1 MSGQAPAAAVEVPA
15 PKNAAVSFI
24 FVTVLLDMLALGVV
38 IPILPKLIESFVGN
52 DTASAAR
59 IFGLFGTVWALMQ
72 FLFQPVFGSLS
83 DRFGRRPVV
92 LLSNFGLAADYVLMA
107 LAPSLWW
114 LFVGRMI
121 SGITSSSI
129 STAFAYIADVTP
141 PEKRAAVFGKIGVA
155 FGAGFILGPALG
167 GVFGDVSPRLPFWI
181 AAGLSFLNWLYG
193 LLILPESLPKARRSP
208 FHWRSANPVGA
219 LRLLRSDRVL
229 GGLSLANFFA
239 QLAHVVLPSVFVLYA
254 GYRYGWDVRTVGLVL
269 AGVGVLSMVVQGLA
283 IGPIVKSV
291 GERQALL
298 FGLACGAIGLF
309 IYGAAPSGLW
319 FCLGLPVNAL
329 WGVAGAATQ
338 ALMTRRVSPEQQG
351 QLQGAT
357 ASVQSVSQML
367 GPFLFTLIFA
377 YFIGESAPAKLPGAP
392 FLLAGALLALAL
404 VVAAMTLAGK
414 KNVGRVSEA

>member
-1 MSGQAPAAAVEVPA
+1 MSGLVQDATAETRGAKGAAVA
-15 PKNAAVSFI
+15 FI

-72 FLFQPVFGSLS
+72 FLFSPVVGSLS
-83 DRFGRRPVV
+83 DRSGRRPVV

-114 LFVGRMI
+114 LFIGRVI

-141 PEKRAAVFGKIGVA
+141 PEKRATVFGKIGVA

-219 LRLLRSDRVL
+219 LHLLRSDRVL
-229 GGLSLANFFA
+229 AGLSLANFFA

-269 AGVGVLSMVVQGLA
+269 AAVGVLSMVVQGLA
-283 IGPIVKSV
+283 IGPIVKSF

-357 ASVQSVSQML
+357 SSVQSVSQML

-377 YFIGESAPAKLPGAP
+377 WFIGDSAPMKLPGAP
-392 FLLAGALLALAL
+392 FLLAGALLTLALA
-404 VVAAMTLAGK
+404 VAARTLSGAK
-414 KNVGRVSEA
+414 ER

>member
-1 MSGQAPAAAVEVPA
+1 MSGQAETTVETQRAKGAAVA
-15 PKNAAVSFI
+15 FI

-52 DTASAAR
+52 DTATAAR

-72 FLFQPVFGSLS
+72 FLFSPVVGSLS

-114 LFVGRMI
+114 LFIGRVI

-167 GVFGDVSPRLPFWI
+167 GLFGDVSPRLPFWI

-193 LLILPESLPKARRSP
+193 LLILPESLPRARRTA

-219 LRLLRSDRVL
+219 LKLLRSDRVL

-254 GYRYGWDVRTVGLVL
+254 GYRYGWDVRTVGLTL
-269 AGVGVLSMVVQGLA
+269 AAVGVLSMVVQGLA
-283 IGPIVKSV
+283 IGPIVKSF
-291 GERQALL
+291 GERSALL

-309 IYGAAPSGLW
+309 IYGAAPTGLW

-338 ALMTRRVSPEQQG
+338 ALMTRRVTPEQQG

-357 ASVQSVSQML
+357 SSVQSVSQML

-377 YFIGESAPAKLPGAP
+377 WFIGDSAPVKLPGAP
-392 FLLAGALLALAL
+392 FVLAGALLALAL
-404 VVAAMTLAGK
+404 AIAGK
-414 KNVGRVSEA
+414 TLTMKKT

>member
-1 MSGQAPAAAVEVPA
+1 MSGRAPEAAVEVPA
-15 PKNAAVSFI
+15 PKNAAVTFI

-38 IPILPKLIESFVGN
+38 IPVLPKLIENFVGN

-208 FHWRSANPVGA
+208 FQWRSANPVGA

-357 ASVQSVSQML
+357 SSVQSVSQML

-404 VVAAMTLAGK
+404 VVAARTLAGE